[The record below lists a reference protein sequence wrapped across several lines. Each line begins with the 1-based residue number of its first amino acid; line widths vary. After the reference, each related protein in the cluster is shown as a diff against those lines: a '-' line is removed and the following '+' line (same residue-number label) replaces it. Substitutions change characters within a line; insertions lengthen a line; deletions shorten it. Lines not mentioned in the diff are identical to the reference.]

1 MKRRRVVQSIA
12 LAPLMISAAG
22 FKSRKRNDITAKR
35 IRCSVNAYSFN
46 KQLRSG
52 AMNFYDMMEYAA
64 DIGLDAVDLTG
75 YYFSSYPK
83 PPEDQILFK
92 HKKKALQLGLDI
104 PWTGIRNDFANP
116 NAEKRKADRQMIR
129 EWLTVS
135 AKLGATIMRVFAGTS
150 KYDGYSRNQVK
161 DWMVE
166 DFKTCS
172 EYAAENGV
180 ILGLQH
186 HNDFL
191 YTADE
196 IIEIMERVNSEWF
209 GLILDIGSLH
219 EPDPYVEMKKLA
231 PYANY
236 WFIKEHVYPGGQKT
250 AVDMSKV
257 ANVLKAQGYQ
267 GYISFES
274 LSDGDPKM
282 IVKSMYERFREAY
295 EE

>member
-12 LAPLMISAAG
+12 LAPLMMSAAG
-22 FKSRKRNDITAKR
+22 FKSRKREDTPKR
-35 IRCSVNAYSFN
+35 IQYSVNAYSFN
-46 KQLRSG
+46 QQLRSG
-52 AMNFYDMMEYAA
+52 AMDFFDMMEYAA

-92 HKKKALQLGLDI
+92 HKKKALELGLDI

-116 NAEKRKADRQMIR
+116 DAEKRREDRQLIR
-129 EWLTVS
+129 EWLAVS
-135 AKLGATIMRVFAGTS
+135 SKLGATIMRVFAGTS
-150 KYDGYSRNQVK
+150 DHDGYSREQVK
-161 DWMVE
+161 EWMVE
-166 DFKTCS
+166 DFKICS
-172 EYAAENGV
+172 QYAAENGV

-191 YTADE
+191 YTANE
-196 IIEIMERVNSEWF
+196 IIEIMQRVNSEWF
-209 GLILDIGSLH
+209 GLILDTGSLH
-219 EPDPYVEMKKLA
+219 AQDPYEEMKILA

-236 WFIKEHVYPGGQKT
+236 WFVKEHIYPGGQKT
-250 AVDMSKV
+250 EVDMSKV
-257 ANVLKAQGYQ
+257 AQVVKAQGYQ

-274 LSDGDPKM
+274 LSDGDPKV
-282 IVKSMYERFREAY
+282 IVKNLLDRFREAY